1 MAATRSRRSRTVAV
15 ADCGAGLVLIAAP
28 TRVAA
33 LAAGS
38 GTRPRSA
45 IIRLLGARIAAQG
58 VAQLV
63 RPSTGTTRL
72 VAVVEALHGSS
83 MVGLAVLS
91 PRYRRPAL
99 IAAAV
104 AGLSGAAEL
113 AAIRGYRR

>member
-1 MAATRSRRSRTVAV
+1 V
-15 ADCGAGLVLIAAP
+15 ADCAAGLLLIALPA
-28 TRVAA
+28 RVAA
-33 LAAGS
+33 LAAGN
-38 GTRPRSA
+38 GTRPAST
-45 IIRLLGARIAAQG
+45 ITRLLGARIAAQG

-63 RPSTGTTRL
+63 RPSTATTQT

-113 AAIRGYRR
+113 AATRGHRR